1 MTERNHSTHYQTPT
15 HDVDGPT
22 NYIYNNSYEISA
34 WLPGSINSSQD
45 DNFVNTTKCSYSP
58 TTYENRLQKY
68 PGCHNQTENTT
79 TLLISDMVS
88 IK

>member
-1 MTERNHSTHYQTPT
+1 MTERNHSTYYQTST
-15 HDVDGPT
+15 YDVDSVT

-45 DNFVNTTKCSYSP
+45 DSFVNTTTCSNSP
-58 TTYENRLQKY
+58 TTYETRLQKD